1 MQGATLCS
9 VHHYVSTHS
18 FALSDCSGIAVC
30 SREIQLL
37 RASSVNIVR
46 SCKVAPSMAQ
56 TAKYILAI
64 RPKSLWWQNFTYNI
78 VLQQKQRDLL
88 AVQIVQKP
96 GNVLVHAVVRAQV
109 FGVDQNLAPV
119 DHSLLAVLVLLCAD
133 VDQRGEN

>member
-1 MQGATLCS
+1 
-9 VHHYVSTHS
+9 
-18 FALSDCSGIAVC
+18 
-30 SREIQLL
+30 
-37 RASSVNIVR
+37 
-46 SCKVAPSMAQ
+46 MAQ
-56 TAKYILAI
+56 TAKYMLAI

-96 GNVLVHAVVRAQV
+96 GNVLVHAVLRAQV
-109 FGVDQNLAPV
+109 FGVNQNLAPV